1 MTDVGL
7 HRFTKSV
14 FYTPPLTA
22 KSSEN
27 FLFQLDWCWLVLINV
42 EMLVMTKKNQIC
54 PILLIIKILDQ
65 KWIFWVFLRTL
76 VIDILSRQSMLQ
88 INGCGR
94 KSNAYS

>member
-1 MTDVGL
+1 MADVG
-7 HRFTKSV
+7 HQKFTKSV
-14 FYTPPLTA
+14 FYTPPITA
-22 KSSEN
+22 ISSEY
-27 FLFQLDWCWLVLINV
+27 FHFQLVWCWLVLINV
-42 EMLVMTKKNQIC
+42 KMLVMTKKNQIC

-65 KWIFWVFLRTL
+65 KCIFWVFSRTH

>member
-1 MTDVGL
+1 MADVG
-7 HRFTKSV
+7 HQRFTKSV

-27 FLFQLDWCWLVLINV
+27 FHYQLFWWWLVLFNS
-42 EMLVMTKKNQIC
+42 EMLVMTKNQFC
-54 PILLIIKILDQ
+54 PILLIIKMLDQ
-65 KWIFWVFLRTL
+65 KWIFWVFSRTL

-88 INGCGR
+88 INCCGH

>member
-1 MTDVGL
+1 MADVR
-7 HRFTKSV
+7 HQRFTKSV
-14 FYTPPLTA
+14 FYTPSLTA

-27 FLFQLDWCWLVLINV
+27 SHCQLFVCWLVLIIF

-65 KWIFWVFLRTL
+65 KWIFWVFSRTL
-76 VIDILSRQSMLQ
+76 VIDILSRHSMLQ

-94 KSNAYS
+94 KSNTYN